1 MIICF
6 GVALVLCV
14 ILRFFLIWENR
25 SRDRKTGPVEH
36 LTEDEVGVVNM
47 ADSTDKEMVSF
58 RYVY

>member
-1 MIICF
+1 
-6 GVALVLCV
+6 LCV